1 MTASSESALH
11 VSATEL
17 ARRIASREVSSR
29 EVVAAHIEQAKRV
42 NPTLNAVV
50 ADRYAEALREADAAD
65 AALVKNDARRL
76 GPLHGVPFTVKECF
90 ALGGMPQTS
99 GLYARLGM
107 RPDRD
112 ATVVQRLR
120 TAGAIPI
127 GVTNLSEL
135 CMWMES
141 SNRVYGR
148 TNNPYDPT
156 RIVGGSSG
164 GEGAIVGAGASP
176 FGVGSD
182 VGGSIRLP
190 AFFNGVFGHKPTG
203 GLVPNTGQYPITENA
218 ARRYLTTGPLARRAD
233 DLMPLL
239 RVMAGPDGHDGGC
252 DARELGDPHT
262 VSMRGLRVLHVPDNG
277 LLGVSEELREAQ
289 RRAVRYLSERGAVIE
304 YKRFARL
311 RQSIEIWSA
320 MLADAGGTSFAAML
334 GNGEPKPLGA
344 ELGRFVLGRSKHTLP
359 ALALALLEGVVKGSP
374 AQTAR
379 MVALGK
385 RLRAD
390 LLDALGPHGV
400 MLFPVYPQTAPR
412 HGEPLLLPIRWC
424 YSAIFNVL
432 ELPATAVP
440 LGLDTQ
446 RLPLGLQVISAHGND
461 HVTIAVA
468 MELERGFGGWVPPR
482 RAW

>member
-1 MTASSESALH
+1 MTASLSPLH

-17 ARRIASREVSSR
+17 ARRIASREMSSR
-29 EVVAAHIEQAKRV
+29 EVVAVHIEHARRV

-50 ADRYAEALREADAAD
+50 ADRYEEALREADAAD
-65 AALVKNDARRL
+65 VALATQEAGQL
-76 GPLHGVPFTVKECF
+76 GPLHGVPCTVKECF
-90 ALGGMPQTS
+90 ALAGMPQTS
-99 GLYARLGM
+99 GLVARVGL
-107 RPDRD
+107 RPDTD

-120 TAGAIPI
+120 AAGAIPI
-127 GVTNLSEL
+127 GVTNVSEL

-164 GEGAIVGAGASP
+164 GEGAIIGAGASP

-203 GLVPNTGQYPITENA
+203 GLVPNTGQFPLAENA
-218 ARRYLTTGPLARRAD
+218 ARRYLTTGPLARRAE

-239 RVMAGPDGHDGGC
+239 RLMAGPDGHDGGC
-252 DARELGDPHT
+252 DVRELGDPHT

-289 RRAVRYLSERGAVIE
+289 RRAARYLGERGAVIA

-311 RQSIEIWSA
+311 RQSIEIWAA
-320 MLADAGGTSFAAML
+320 MLAEAGGTSFAAML
-334 GNGEPKPLGA
+334 GNGEPKPLGV
-344 ELGRFVLGRSKHTLP
+344 EFVRWALGRSKHTLP
-359 ALALALLEGVVKGSP
+359 AIVLALLEGVVKASP
-374 AQTAR
+374 TKTAR
-379 MVALGK
+379 MVAAGK

-390 LLDALGPHGV
+390 LLEALGPNGV
-400 MLFPVYPQTAPR
+400 MLFPVYSETAPK
-412 HGEPLLLPIRWC
+412 HGAPLLLPIRWC

-440 LGLDTQ
+440 LGLDTR

-461 HVTIAVA
+461 HITIAVA
-468 MELERGFGGWVPPR
+468 MELERGFGGWVAPP
-482 RAW
+482 